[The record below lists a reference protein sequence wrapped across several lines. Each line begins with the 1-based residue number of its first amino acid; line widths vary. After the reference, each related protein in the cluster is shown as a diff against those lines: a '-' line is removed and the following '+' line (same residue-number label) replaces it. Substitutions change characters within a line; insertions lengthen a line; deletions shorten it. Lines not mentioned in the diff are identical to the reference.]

1 MERPPE
7 AEPVMAAS
15 ELTEMKVS
23 HTGSVVMW
31 VIASRTMTKAGSA
44 AMTLP

>member
-1 MERPPE
+1 MP
-7 AEPVMAAS
+7 AS

-23 HTGSVVMW
+23 QTGSVVMW
-31 VIASRTMTKAGSA
+31 VIASRTATNAGSA